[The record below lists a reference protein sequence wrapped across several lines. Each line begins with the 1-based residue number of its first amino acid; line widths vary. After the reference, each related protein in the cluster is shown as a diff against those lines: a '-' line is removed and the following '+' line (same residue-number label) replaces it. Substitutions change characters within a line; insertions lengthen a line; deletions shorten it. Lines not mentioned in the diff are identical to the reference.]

1 MTLSLSLFF
10 QADEF
15 FFFAGMMILDMMGL
29 AFLATRYTYV
39 DYTAGDPHAHL
50 DGDNDHEHDEKRR
63 SNRSSV
69 SSENERK

>member
-1 MTLSLSLFF
+1 
-10 QADEF
+10 
-15 FFFAGMMILDMMGL
+15 MMILDMMGL